1 MPRNKIGYRKILLTN
16 TIKKLKMN
24 IVQYKRKDFTF
35 MKRYLN
41 FAFYYFLF
49 AMIGGVF
56 YREFT
61 KFFNFSEKTT
71 LSLVHV
77 HLMVLGTFLFLL
89 LALFTRYL
97 KLEEEHSF
105 RRFLILYSIALPFMV
120 IMMVVKG
127 TLQVLKLSLSSG
139 FNAAISG
146 IAGISHILMLIS
158 FLLLFHAFRKCSE

>member
-1 MPRNKIGYRKILLTN
+1 
-16 TIKKLKMN
+16 MN
-24 IVQYKRKDFTF
+24 IVQHKRKDCKF

-49 AMIGGVF
+49 AMAGGVF

-61 KFFNFSEKTT
+61 KFLDFSGKTS

-89 LALFTRYL
+89 LALFTNHL
-97 KLEEEHSF
+97 KLEEERSF
-105 RRFLILYSIALPFMV
+105 RSFLTLYSIALPFMV
-120 IMMVVKG
+120 IMMLVRGV
-127 TLQVLKLSLSSG
+127 LQVLGTSLSSG
-139 FNAAISG
+139 ANAAISG

-158 FLLLFHAFRKCSE
+158 FLLLFHTFRKCSK